1 MRSEE
6 GAEGLECVAWSW
18 VVRLGCG
25 RPPRAFRSNNQLT
38 TLPESIGKLTAL
50 QKLMLS
56 RASACAELRCCCGP
70 WTVEVGER

>member
-1 MRSEE
+1 MLLDC
-6 GAEGLECVAWSW
+6 AV
-18 VVRLGCG
+18 GCG
-25 RPPRAFRSNNQLT
+25 RPPRAFRHYNQLT

-50 QKLMLS
+50 QELNLS

>member
-6 GAEGLECVAWSW
+6 GAEGHVILGCA
-18 VVRLGCG
+18 VVCG
-25 RPPRAFRSNNQLT
+25 RPPRAFRDENQLT
-38 TLPESIGKLTAL
+38 TLPESIGQLTAL
-50 QKLMLS
+50 QELHLS